1 MSESPRQPW
10 LPAVILVGALYA
22 VVGILFALP
31 PAHVR
36 AWRLAAWV
44 VSAIAYGAHIGYERF
59 RLQQRTA
66 AAALH
71 VALAVALGAFALAAA
86 ANVHALLIGSTGH
99 RRLLVL
105 SLALWPLLTAI
116 PAFLVALGVGA
127 VLPRA
132 SRTTHTTSH

>member
-71 VALAVALGAFALAAA
+71 VALA
-86 ANVHALLIGSTGH
+86 NVHALLIGSTGH